1 MHNILITGVG
11 GRSVGSGILHSLLR
25 SSSVTSG
32 KWNIHVCDADSFSW
46 GLYLVPNAFVAP
58 MAKSPEYIPT
68 IAAYIKKH
76 NIEAILP
83 GTEIEAEILQANRK
97 DIPCKIIANDESLMP
112 LMMDKF
118 IAEKKMKEL
127 GVDYIETAPLS
138 DWKEIATKYGFPL
151 IVKPTKGTGGS
162 RGLNIVGTEEEL
174 LNIIDSYTEA
184 QAPCVQPYIG
194 TENDE
199 YTVGVLSDKDGNII
213 DSIVMKRKL
222 IGLSLLQSKTV
233 NNKNHAISTGYSQGF
248 FIRDKE
254 IQDFCETFAKRINS
268 KGPLNLQL
276 RKHKGKIYVFEI
288 HPRFSGTT
296 TFRADAGFNEP
307 DILLRNHL
315 FGETFGRLNYQSD
328 LACIRAFEHVVVPI
342 KNMIK

>member
-25 SSSVTSG
+25 SESSTKN
-32 KWNIHVCDADSFSW
+32 KWNIHVCDADSFCW
-46 GLYLVPNAFVAP
+46 GLYLTPHSFVAP
-58 MAKSPEYIPT
+58 MANDPQYIPFLAEYIN
-68 IAAYIKKH
+68 KN

-83 GTEIEAEILQANRK
+83 GTEIEAQILLQNYQK
-97 DIPCKIIANDESLMP
+97 IPCKIIANDLDLMP

-118 IAEKKMKEL
+118 LAEKKMKEL
-127 GVDYIETAPLS
+127 GVDFIETAPLK
-138 DWKEIATKYGFPL
+138 DWKIIAEKFGFPL

-162 RGLNIVGTEEEL
+162 RGLNIVLNEEEL
-174 LNIIDSYTEA
+174 MNIFDTYTQA

-199 YTVGVLSDKDGNII
+199 YTVGVLSDKDGNLI

-222 IGLSLLQSKTV
+222 TGLSLLQSKVV
-233 NNKNHAISTGYSQGF
+233 NDKNYAISTGYSQGF
-248 FIRDKE
+248 FIKDKE
-254 IQDFCETFAKRINS
+254 IQDFCEDFAGKINS

-276 RKHKGKIYVFEI
+276 RKHEGKIYIFEI

-296 TFRADAGFNEP
+296 TFRADVGFNEP
-307 DILLRNHL
+307 DVLLRNHL
-315 FGETFGRLNYQSD
+315 FGETFGRLNYQYD
-328 LACIRAFEHVVVPI
+328 VACIRAFEHIVVPI
-342 KNMIK
+342 KDMK